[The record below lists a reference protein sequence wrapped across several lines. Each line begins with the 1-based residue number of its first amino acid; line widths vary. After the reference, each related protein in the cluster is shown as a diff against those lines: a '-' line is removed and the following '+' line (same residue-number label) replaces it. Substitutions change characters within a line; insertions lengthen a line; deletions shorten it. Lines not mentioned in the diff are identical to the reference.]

1 MYHSS
6 LCLFSANIVILFV
19 GDFRFT
25 DLGTTAKANV
35 KRIIIV
41 YNQHGESST
50 TVHGDAPV
58 RGIVSSSSSS
68 LGSVRGGGGISGR
81 AG

>member
-35 KRIIIV
+35 KRITIV
-41 YNQHGESST
+41 QSTWKDEYNS
-50 TVHGDAPV
+50 PW
-58 RGIVSSSSSS
+58 
-68 LGSVRGGGGISGR
+68 
-81 AG
+81 